1 MAQGWEG
8 GQGGGLSVKAE
19 RAEHRQLEAWSSAL
33 HFIPLLRLQGGQPDL
48 RAPPLLLPLLLRT
61 SIRENLNSPL
71 SVRNSAL

>member
-8 GQGGGLSVKAE
+8 GQEDGLSVKAE

-48 RAPPLLLPLLLRT
+48 RAPP
-61 SIRENLNSPL
+61 SAASSPAQDFHQGESEQP